1 VIFLFFIVLNVSCI
15 FICVLHLFITSL
27 QTLHKTR
34 HIFVTITSTLC
45 LKKTI
50 VPKYVDS
57 GTLSLYTTTKKLAVE
72 YLQ

>member
-1 VIFLFFIVLNVSCI
+1 VIFLFFIVLNVNCI

-45 LKKTI
+45 LKKNNRPEI
-50 VPKYVDS
+50 CW
-57 GTLSLYTTTKKLAVE
+57 
-72 YLQ
+72 